1 MLPLLCLSR
10 GHNLSCKAEFQ
21 PCHLCSEGPH
31 PRCSENSVNQ
41 FCRDIC
47 DCFLAEHQTACGQ
60 CKSFPGSVQLP
71 PLIRAASLHSKWSP
85 SRKTTT
91 GHNTDINRSWEPSP
105 NRYSYNTAPTSVVQG
120 TSRKR
125 GQNDCKSQS
134 TRIPAYSVFST

>member
-60 CKSFPGSVQLP
+60 CKSCNREG
-71 PLIRAASLHSKWSP
+71 
-85 SRKTTT
+85 RKKKKALLNKDAVRPVIKTYTE
-91 GHNTDINRSWEPSP
+91 IP
-105 NRYSYNTAPTSVVQG
+105 NDP
-120 TSRKR
+120 
-125 GQNDCKSQS
+125 
-134 TRIPAYSVFST
+134 